1 MRKFI
6 VTFMASLLSCSAAF
20 AFWPEATDSTLE
32 VGVGYR
38 QDSIK
43 WHTHNHFSYGDYSS
57 ESSDFAVGS
66 PFRLRSELEWK
77 NLNIWQIEAR
87 GQYVTCDNI
96 YLRANGDYGWITSG
110 KNHDRDFLGFDDY
123 SDYEFSH
130 SRSDTKGHV
139 YDAKIAVGYQFKLCD
154 DSFSISPLIGYS
166 WHGQH
171 LKDDHLNFSGDYYSD
186 TEAFVSS
193 DSYSD
198 SSYSDYYFET
208 YGSYYYDS
216 YSSFGGTNARYN
228 TRWNGPFLGF
238 DFDYRFWCDW
248 TLFGSYEFH
257 WARFHAK
264 AHWNFRSDLFDG
276 FNQRAKNAYGQVVDI
291 GVRWDFCDCWTASI
305 KGEFQ
310 WWWADHGRD
319 RALFAEG
326 SLGDIKTKC
335 YLSTP
340 VRDIKWCSAGI
351 SVDLGMVF

>member
-6 VTFMASLLSCSAAF
+6 VTFMASLLSCSAVF

-32 VGVGYR
+32 IGVGYR
-38 QDSIK
+38 QDRLK
-43 WHTHNHFSYGDYSS
+43 WRTHSNFYGSYSDNDSS
-57 ESSDFAVGS
+57 TFGVNS
-66 PFRLRSELEWK
+66 PFRLRSDLEWK

-110 KNHDRDFLGFDDY
+110 KNHDRDFRGCDDY
-123 SDYEFSH
+123 YYDYDYEFSH
-130 SRSDTKGHV
+130 SRSHTRGHV

-154 DSFSISPLIGYS
+154 DSFSISPLVGYS

-171 LKDDHLNFSGDYYSD
+171 LRDDHLRFSDNYYYTED
-186 TEAFVSS
+186 TLVFADGGS
-193 DSYSD
+193 
-198 SSYSDYYFET
+198 SSYSDYFDT
-208 YGSYYYDS
+208 YGSYGYS
-216 YSSFGGTNARYN
+216 YGGGTNARYN
-228 TRWNGPFLGF
+228 TRWNGPFIGF

-248 TLFGSYEFH
+248 ALFGAYEFH

-276 FNQRAKNAYGQVVDI
+276 FRQHAKNAYGHVFDI
-291 GVRWDFCDCWTASI
+291 GVRWDFCDCWTASV

-326 SLGDIKTKC
+326 SLGDIRTKC
-335 YLSTP
+335 YLTVP
-340 VRDIKWCSAGI
+340 IRDIKWYSAGVTI
-351 SVDLGMVF
+351 DLGMVF